1 MVLHHVGTCIQDVC
15 LITAFCVKHCLQ
27 NRGCLLYNQRSVKHF
42 SGLSSMQFL
51 GFSVGRSRSPIGKV
65 GAGSSN
71 TSRSWIACSCF
82 FSLGSDGTLRAKV
95 QPFTVAVRSR
105 LTSFT
110 TPFVGWI
117 CERGRKERVGG
128 KGKFFGGGGSELVE
142 EEEEVKDKWLVYF
155 AFK

>member
-1 MVLHHVGTCIQDVC
+1 MSKHIDSADGFASRRNVHTRCC
-15 LITAFCVKHCLQ
+15 LITTSCVKHCLQ
-27 NRGCLLYNQRSVKHF
+27 NRGCLLYNQGSVKHF
-42 SGLSSMQFL
+42 SALSSMQFL
-51 GFSVGRSRSPIGKV
+51 GFSVRRSRSPIGKV

-117 CERGRKERVGG
+117 C
-128 KGKFFGGGGSELVE
+128 GGGGRRSGE
-142 EEEEVKDKWLVYF
+142 ESWRK
-155 AFK
+155 